1 MKRVDDSSADLWAL
15 ARRNARRYS
24 AETVVVCALHGAVVF
39 AYTLTAHTIAP
50 RGALAIVA
58 LFAAG
63 MVAVRAVTVYSLRV
77 GGWIAR
83 RLCP

>member
-1 MKRVDDSSADLWAL
+1 MKRADDSRADLWT
-15 ARRNARRYS
+15 RRYN

-39 AYTLTAHTIAP
+39 AYLLAAHAVAP
-50 RGALAIVA
+50 RGALATVA

-63 MVAVRAVTVYSLRV
+63 MVAVRAVTVYSPRV

-83 RLCP
+83 RLYP